1 MNQKLRT
8 YIESL
13 FVDAPKN
20 KKTVELK
27 EEMVQNLIDKYNDLI
42 SEGKSEDAAYNIAVA
57 SVGDI
62 SDLINELNKGTSASS
77 ELEEKERRRSALLT
91 AISVGIYI
99 LSIIPVLIWQD
110 ETGVILMFTLAA
122 VATVII
128 VYNAMTKPKYHKLD
142 DTLVEEFKEWKA
154 SSNESDKML
163 KAISGS
169 LWLLTVAIYIVISFL
184 TGAWHITWIIFLI
197 AGAVNTI
204 IKALF
209 DLKK

>member
-1 MNQKLRT
+1 
-8 YIESL
+8 
-13 FVDAPKN
+13 
-20 KKTVELK
+20 
-27 EEMVQNLIDKYNDLI
+27 
-42 SEGKSEDAAYNIAVA
+42 
-57 SVGDI
+57 
-62 SDLINELNKGTSASS
+62 
-77 ELEEKERRRSALLT
+77 
-91 AISVGIYI
+91 
-99 LSIIPVLIWQD
+99 
-110 ETGVILMFTLAA
+110 
-122 VATVII
+122 
-128 VYNAMTKPKYHKLD
+128 MTKPKYHKLD